1 VHCLA
6 GAFDEGAHQPCSCRQ
21 ALWSNAADLLLVLDP
36 DRGFD
41 ALWHWNDWRV
51 DSHAVYHAAG
61 HGAVLPPA
69 GTSPHVVAGAL
80 KLFLLTLPEPLLT
93 YKCAPAP
100 PPPAPARPRSA
111 RRA

>member
-1 VHCLA
+1 
-6 GAFDEGAHQPCSCRQ
+6 
-21 ALWSNAADLLLVLDP
+21 
-36 DRGFD
+36 
-41 ALWHWNDWRV
+41 
-51 DSHAVYHAAG
+51 
-61 HGAVLPPA
+61 VLPPA

-93 YKCAPAP
+93 YKYAPAP